1 MDTKNREVE
10 HPLQYL
16 YNIRYK
22 KNYYTHTLLSI
33 IYLDKQNTFQMFNLA
48 QNHIH
53 NRRVLHCASGPDL
66 PQRKKKKNCY
76 DKE

>member
-22 KNYYTHTLLSI
+22 KNY
-33 IYLDKQNTFQMFNLA
+33 
-48 QNHIH
+48 
-53 NRRVLHCASGPDL
+53 
-66 PQRKKKKNCY
+66 
-76 DKE
+76 